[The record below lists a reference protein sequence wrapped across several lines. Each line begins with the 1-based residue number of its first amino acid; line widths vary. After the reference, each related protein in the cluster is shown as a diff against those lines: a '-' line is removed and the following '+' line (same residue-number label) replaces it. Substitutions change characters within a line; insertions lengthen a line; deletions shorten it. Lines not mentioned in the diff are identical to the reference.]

1 MFALKAPTGRYLG
14 QSKMSNLEVTFEDNV
29 NYARLF
35 PTQGDALSF
44 VAQRGQ
50 VEQDIYWLG
59 YTIVELELCTVTT
72 WRELVRESI

>member
-14 QSKMSNLEVTFEDNV
+14 QSKMSNLGVTFEDNV

-35 PTQGDALSF
+35 PTQGEALSF
-44 VAQRGQ
+44 VARRGQ

-59 YTIVELELCTVTT
+59 YTSVELEPLCTVTT
-72 WRELVRESI
+72 WREKV

>member
-14 QSKMSNLEVTFEDNV
+14 QSKMSNLGATFEDNV

-35 PTQGDALSF
+35 PTQGEALSF
-44 VAQRGQ
+44 VARRGQ

-59 YTIVELELCTVTT
+59 YTIVELEPLCTVTT
-72 WRELVRESI
+72 WREKV